1 MSLGDRKPSP
11 LVRATGSTATNPLG
25 DSGARAIIWMVLN
38 GVLVFLVVE
47 YDIVSAE
54 GLAALET
61 VVIGVSHFLGGLWD
75 RFMAPKLRAP

>member
-1 MSLGDRKPSP
+1 MLADREPSP
-11 LVRATGSTATNPLG
+11 LTRATGSTTTNPLG

-38 GVLVFLVVE
+38 GALVFLVVE
-47 YDIVSAE
+47 YDVVSAE

-75 RFMAPKLRAP
+75 RFVAPKVRTP